1 MRVNERDEEHHLLDR
16 LYADCVRGKGSLV
29 LVHGPV
35 GSGKTA
41 LLQRLAQRTA
51 DRGGLFLSVTA
62 SADERLHM
70 FGLVDQLATAMRV
83 SGVVADPFAAEER
96 GAGVPAGDIGR
107 NPLVPLG
114 LLQRIS
120 RTVCELAE
128 RQPLVLGVDDVHLA
142 DRHSLQCLRHLVGR
156 IDSSAVMI
164 VMSESSCHRSEPA
177 PLDAETL
184 NLPHC
189 HGIRLTP
196 LGPTGVAEQLAERLG
211 GPFPSRR
218 TVEAWAAVS
227 GGSPLLLHALIED
240 RLMEDG
246 PEHSGGLSG
255 SGGLGGPGEP
265 APGES
270 FRNAVLRCL
279 HRCEPSMLEAA
290 RAVAVFGES
299 ASLPLLGE
307 FLGGDTASVRRS
319 LADLN
324 AAGLLLGM
332 RFRHERAQRAVLSD
346 VVAADLVAMRR
357 RVAALL
363 HERGAPASEV
373 ADQLMA
379 THDSVRAVWRVDIL
393 REAARDAKHCGDL
406 GRAVAY
412 LRHASGICVDE
423 AQEAQVTAAL
433 AETRWLM
440 DPGMAPRHLHRLG
453 QLIGAGLLTGEKAVI
468 PVKQLL
474 WRGDFTEADSLLRI
488 AEAGDAGRAADPL
501 TATATSAAATAR
513 RWLSFCHPG
522 RARIAFP
529 VHAGGVSEDRTAD
542 RGTTTGPGAP
552 DACAR
557 GGPEG
562 RPAASSNGFGGPPS
576 SLALLRLAV
585 SLAADEDGDEH
596 RGVDRV
602 LRGTLAGS
610 LLSAHFLS
618 LVSLIHSHR
627 PDEALT
633 RSERLLEEPGIQH
646 VPVRRAVLETIRAVA
661 ALRRGDAA
669 TAGRSADTAL
679 ELVTPLSW
687 GIVVGLPVALAV
699 EAATELGDFDGVVP
713 YLDLPVPPVMFDTP
727 FALPYLRALG
737 RYHLAMARPDTALTN
752 FRSCGDLMVQWG
764 LDGTELADWRNDAAA
779 ALLAMGDVGGARV
792 LIEEQFD
799 RLGDGPSQARGTAL
813 RRLAAAGPVRDR
825 PPLLHEAVRILEA
838 CGDQPELRRARA
850 DLAAASA
857 ALERSGTPVREPYRT
872 VNIESTA
879 VGGSGSGPELTELT
893 DAERRVGALAVS
905 GCTNREI
912 AGRLFITVSTV
923 EQHLTK
929 IYRKLKVR
937 SRSDLPVTLME
948 FADAPC
954 FPQGW

>member
-16 LYADCVRGKGSLV
+16 LYADCVRGKGALV
-29 LVHGPV
+29 LVQGPV

-62 SADERLHM
+62 SAGERRHM
-70 FGLVDQLATAMRV
+70 FGLVEQLATAMRV
-83 SGVVADPFAAEER
+83 SGAVADPFAAEER
-96 GAGVPAGDIGR
+96 GAAVPAGDDER

-142 DRHSLQCLRHLVGR
+142 DEHSLQCLRYLIRR

-164 VMSESSCHRSEPA
+164 VMSESSCHQSELA
-177 PLDAETL
+177 PLHAETL

-189 HGIRLTP
+189 HRIRLTP

-211 GPFPSRR
+211 GPFPPRR

-240 RLMEDG
+240 RLMEDCPARSGGQSG
-246 PEHSGGLSG
+246 PED
-255 SGGLGGPGEP
+255 P

-279 HRCEPSMLEAA
+279 HRCEPSMLDAA

-324 AAGLLLGM
+324 AAGLLSGM
-332 RFRHERAQRAVLSD
+332 RFRHEQAQQAVLSD
-346 VVAADLVAMRR
+346 VAAPDLVAMRR

-412 LRHASGICVDE
+412 LRHASAICVDE
-423 AQEAQVTAAL
+423 TQEAQVTVAL
-433 AETRWLM
+433 AETQWLM
-440 DPGMAPRHLHRLG
+440 DPGMAPRHLHRLSR
-453 QLIGAGLLTGEKAVI
+453 LTGAGLLTGESAVV

-474 WRGDFTEADSLLRI
+474 WRGDFAEADGLLRI
-488 AEAGDAGRAADPL
+488 AEAGDTEAGDAGRVADPL
-501 TATATSAAATAR
+501 TGTVTSASATAR
-513 RWLSFCHPG
+513 RWLSFCYPG
-522 RARIAFP
+522 RARIDFP
-529 VHAGGVSEDRTAD
+529 VHAGGVAEDRAAD
-542 RGTTTGPGAP
+542 RGATTGPGAP
-552 DACAR
+552 DAWAR

-562 RPAASSNGFGGPPS
+562 RPVTTSIGPGGPLS

-585 SLAADEDGDEH
+585 SLAGDEDGDEH
-596 RGVDRV
+596 RGVDRM

-610 LLSAHFLS
+610 PPSARFLS

-627 PDEALT
+627 PDEAMT
-633 RSERLLEEPGIQH
+633 RSERLLEEPGIRH

-669 TAGRSADTAL
+669 TAGRSARTAL
-679 ELVTPLSW
+679 ELVTPSSW
-687 GIVVGLPVALAV
+687 GVVVGLPVALAV

-713 YLDLPVPPVMFDTP
+713 YLNLPVPQVMFDTP
-727 FALPYLRALG
+727 FVLPYLRAFG

-752 FRSCGDLMVQWG
+752 FRSCGDLMVKWG

-779 ALLAMGDVGGARV
+779 ALLAMGDVGRARA

-799 RLGDGPSQARGTAL
+799 RLGDGRSQARGTAL

-838 CGDQPELRRARA
+838 CGDRLELRRAKA
-850 DLAAASA
+850 DLAAAWA

-872 VNIESTA
+872 THIESTA